1 MAYLFLLARTTKWS
15 RPNLLPGDRA
25 VLFCTFLVMK
35 GVLFLSDSDD
45 GLFESAIYPTLDKL
59 LAQSGGICELD
70 GARRERPR

>member
-35 GVLFLSDSDD
+35 GLLLLSDSDD
-45 GLFESAIYPTLDKL
+45 GLFEGAIYPTLDKL
-59 LAQSGGICELD
+59 LAQGSGFCGLD
-70 GARRERPR
+70 GARCERPG

>member
-35 GVLFLSDSDD
+35 GVLLLSDSDD

-59 LAQSGGICELD
+59 LAQSGGICGHD